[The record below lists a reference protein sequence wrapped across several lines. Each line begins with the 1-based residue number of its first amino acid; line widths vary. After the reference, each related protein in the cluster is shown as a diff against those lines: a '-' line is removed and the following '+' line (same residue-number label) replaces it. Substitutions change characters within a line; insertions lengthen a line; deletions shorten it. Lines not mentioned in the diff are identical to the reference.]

1 MSDLRREQLD
11 ELDKIRRLF
20 EEKHLPFPSRA
31 FERGLLVP
39 EDRPVLESIHN
50 LPLPGSRLVANP
62 LPLGGKPKTT
72 GLKKK
77 KKKHKKVTKSPK
89 NGKKSA
95 RSSPSKPQR

>member
-11 ELDKIRRLF
+11 ELEKIRRLF
-20 EEKHLPFPSRA
+20 EEKQLPFPSRA

-62 LPLGGKPKTT
+62 LPLGGKVKA
-72 GLKKK
+72 LRLRKKK
-77 KKKHKKVTKSPK
+77 KKASKGES
-89 NGKKSA
+89 GKKSA
-95 RSSPSKPQR
+95 RSSPSKPPR